1 MNGTVYR
8 ASWQSKGHLAFIGKG
23 WTICVEDDR
32 RAGQRL
38 VVIRPIVAE
47 KTERRNLVVRYA
59 ALGEDLRSG
68 VFGIG
73 IMRTRHEAHDAHAAE

>member
-8 ASWQSKGHLAFIGKG
+8 ASWQSKGHLAFSGKG

-47 KTERRNLVVRYA
+47 KTERRNIVARYA

-68 VFGIG
+68 ILGIG
-73 IMRTRHEAHDAHAAE
+73 IVCARYEAYDAHAAE